1 MPQLPLAN
9 LLLSAHFLGMLLF
22 GRHSPTWILAAPQA
36 QQKGGGFIHV
46 TPSPTLP
53 GSNLPAILINGLAQL
68 AIAASA
74 IGIII
79 GAASWGLGSL
89 SGNYGR
95 VEVGKRMTLYS
106 IVGGLIVGGA
116 ATLINWAVG
125 LGQHASP
132 GSFGG

>member
-9 LLLSAHFLGMLLF
+9 LLLSAHYLGMRLL
-22 GRHSPTWILAAPQA
+22 GTRSPTWILAAPEA
-36 QQKGGGFIHV
+36 QQNGGGFIHV
-46 TPSPTLP
+46 TPAPTLP

-68 AIAASA
+68 AIAASG
-74 IGIII
+74 IGVII

-89 SGNYGR
+89 GGNYGR
-95 VEVGKRMTLYS
+95 VEVGKRLTLYS
-106 IVGGLIVGGA
+106 VIGGLIVGA
-116 ATLINWAVG
+116 AAAIINWAVG